1 MPRVTNFC
9 LRHRRWVLLGW
20 LVLFL
25 AGGASAAGLSDRLS
39 VNFSLPGQ
47 PAYDTNHEI
56 ARQYGGGGGQV
67 PTLVVVRVPE
77 GSQVDS
83 PPVLAALQRSAAL
96 LSLPAGPPGLT
107 TPGRP
112 VQPVRVVSYADHRD
126 AALVGSDGRTTF
138 LLVYNPRPTSFAVKS
153 RGPEIAQ
160 ALPAQ
165 AGFPAG
171 TVARVTGMNEL
182 REGSTST
189 KGSGVLA
196 ETLLG
201 AVGALVVLV
210 FVFGS
215 FISVVPMVVAVVS
228 ILTTFLLVTVLTT
241 FVEVSF
247 IVQFLVSLIGLGV
260 AIDYSLLIVTRWRE
274 ERDAGRDNDDAVR
287 VAMATAGHS
296 VLFSGITVAVGLFA
310 LVVLPV
316 PFLRSVGYGGV
327 LIPLVSVAVSCTLL
341 PVVLSKCGRF
351 LDRPRIRK
359 STTASRP
366 WSAWARLVVRR
377 RWTAT
382 GIALLIL
389 AALIVPALSLRVGSP
404 SSASLA
410 SSGPAFEGVS
420 MLRDAGIP
428 TGVLTPIEVL
438 TTPAEADAVIAATSP
453 LAGVRGAVLTGAQ
466 GGTSV
471 VDVLPVKETS
481 APPGNA
487 LIGAVTGAVPAGS
500 RVGGDGA
507 ESEAFNDAV
516 YGSFPLML
524 TLIVVVTFLL
534 LVRAFRSI
542 LLPFKAVLLNLVSV
556 GATYGVL
563 ALVWQQGH
571 GSQAIWG
578 ISATGAVTNFV
589 PLMVF
594 AFLFG
599 LSMDYEVFILARMRE
614 EYDATGSTPRA
625 VVEGLARTGRLVTS
639 AALILFLSFLAL
651 SQAPSTDI
659 KIFATGLGA
668 GILLDATVV
677 RALLVPALIS
687 LFGKYN
693 WWLPDN
699 VARLLRVEPSPLREE
714 TDLPSAPPLPNRE
727 PVPVG

>member
-1 MPRVTNFC
+1 MTRVTDFC

-20 LVLFL
+20 LALFL

-47 PAYDTNHEI
+47 PAYNTNQRI
-56 ARQYGGGGGQV
+56 AAQYGGGGGQV
-67 PTLVVVRVPE
+67 PTLVVLRVPQ
-77 GSQVDS
+77 GSTVDS

-96 LSLPAGPPGLT
+96 LRQPA
-107 TPGRP
+107 TPSASAR
-112 VQPVRVVSYADHRD
+112 PVRVVSYADHRD
-126 AALVGSDGRTTF
+126 AALLSSDRRTAF
-138 LLVYNPRPTSFAVKS
+138 LLVYNPRPTSFAA
-153 RGPEIAQ
+153 RGLGPETAA
-160 ALPAQ
+160 ALPAP

-171 TVARVTGMNEL
+171 TVARVTGLEQL
-182 REGSTST
+182 REGSAATG
-189 KGSGVLA
+189 GSGVLA

-201 AVGALVVLV
+201 AIGALVVLI

-215 FISVVPMVVAVVS
+215 FLAIVPMVVALVS
-228 ILTTFLLVTVLTT
+228 ILTTFLLVTALTT
-241 FVEVSF
+241 VVEVSF

-274 ERDAGRDNDDAVR
+274 ERDSGRDNDEAVR

-351 LDRPRIRK
+351 LDRPRLRR
-359 STTASRP
+359 SSAVSRP

-377 RWTAT
+377 RWLAT
-382 GIALLIL
+382 GVAVLIL
-389 AALIVPALSLRVGSP
+389 AALLVPALSLRVGSP
-404 SSASLA
+404 TAASLA
-410 SSGPAFEGVS
+410 SSGPAFEGVA

-428 TGVLTPIEVL
+428 TGVLTPVEVL
-438 TTPAEADAVIAATSP
+438 TTPAQAEAVIAATAALP
-453 LAGVRGAVLTGAQ
+453 GVRGAVLTGAQ
-466 GGTSV
+466 NGSAV
-471 VDVLPVKETS
+471 VDVLPIKETS
-481 APPGNA
+481 APPGIDLIEVITKA
-487 LIGAVTGAVPAGS
+487 LPAGNL
-500 RVGGDGA
+500 VGGDGA
-507 ESEAFNDAV
+507 ESTAFNNAV

-542 LLPFKAVLLNLVSV
+542 LLPLKAVLLNLVSV

-563 ALVWQQGH
+563 TLVWQEGH
-571 GSQAIWG
+571 GSQAVWG